1 MAMDRPSLTRATTFV
16 TTSLE
21 KKIFKNPKVLMIF
34 EYFAYISIGSYPI
47 DVMARTIGIYLQSDS
62 DISKGL

>member
-21 KKIFKNPKVLMIF
+21 IYFFENPKAPMIF

-47 DVMARTIGIYLQSDS
+47 DVIRLWIDS
-62 DISKGL
+62 P

>member
-21 KKIFKNPKVLMIF
+21 KKNFKNPKAPMIF

-47 DVMARTIGIYLQSDS
+47 DVMRLWIDSPSQPLQLWFS
-62 DISKGL
+62 